1 MKLTFQELTL
11 LCTLAERLGW
21 EDAPPVK
28 KWRYA
33 TYDTLPPTYYQVD
46 DLTRGIDVG
55 FAFLRSLPM
64 TRPPTHLMKG
74 DPNIWQLVFQSW
86 NPLESL
92 DDAWVLVEAIAPRM
106 DPVGDGSMSLAAE
119 FGLIFPPAIH
129 RRSRGEAA
137 RAICLA
143 AAKAW
148 GIPTELVR

>member
-1 MKLTFQELTL
+1 MKLTLQEVAL
-11 LCTLAERLGW
+11 LCALAEKLGW
-21 EDAPPVK
+21 VK
-28 KWRYA
+28 A
-33 TYDTLPPTYYQVD
+33 DLIPGMTYTEEPDPSYWVADETH
-46 DLTRGIDVG
+46 GIDVKI
-55 FAFLRSLPM
+55 AFQRSVLTKGARYP
-64 TRPPTHLMKG
+64 RYGNNPPWPVWWVRY
-74 DPNIWQLVFQSW
+74 DEW

-92 DDAWVLVEAIAPRM
+92 DDAWELVEAIAPRL

-148 GIPTELVR
+148 GISTELVR